1 MLTLPGVLHYVLA
14 AGSRLSPALQHFSLS
29 LSRHL
34 RPPPATR
41 VETAPAADAFTSFGG
56 FYPEQR
62 QSSRISPAPIKPTF
76 LCQLSPL
83 SLWHV
88 WGGKLLDEI

>member
-1 MLTLPGVLHYVLA
+1 MLTLPGVLHYILA
-14 AGSRLSPALQHFSLS
+14 AGSSLS
-29 LSRHL
+29 SALLYLSRHL
-34 RPPPATR
+34 HPPPATR

-62 QSSRISPAPIKPTF
+62 QSGRISPAPIKPTF